1 MLTPEEA
8 KLSQFTKYLLLG
20 DGPRNASDRH
30 GQEKQPDELKRD
42 FHILD
47 FAERTWNKNV
57 PGLHYPERGSIV
69 TSPFVEVLK
78 R

>member
-1 MLTPEEA
+1 MLTPEDA
-8 KLSQFTKYLLLG
+8 IFSQLTKYLLLC

-47 FAERTWNKNV
+47 FAERTWNKNR
-57 PGLHYPERGSIV
+57 PGIRDPEGVQS
-69 TSPFVEVLK
+69 
-78 R
+78 